1 MYILLKTNETSPSHN
16 VMLIKFQSICDCID
30 HDKRSKTRYPPPQIH
45 PPHPLPP
52 PKKKKLFLVCMQIT
66 LGRSR
71 ELVPSPVPGATGAN
85 NP

>member
-16 VMLIKFQSICDCID
+16 VMLIKFKSICDCID
-30 HDKRSKTRYPPPQIH
+30 HDKRSKTRYPPP
-45 PPHPLPP
+45 P
-52 PKKKKLFLVCMQIT
+52 KKKLFLVCMQIT

-71 ELVPSPVPGATGAN
+71 ELAPFPLPGATGAN

>member
-45 PPHPLPP
+45 PPPNPP
-52 PKKKKLFLVCMQIT
+52 PQKKLFLVCMQIT

>member
-45 PPHPLPP
+45 PPQ
-52 PKKKKLFLVCMQIT
+52 KKLFLVCMQIT

>member
-30 HDKRSKTRYPPPQIH
+30 HDKRSKTRYPPPQI
-45 PPHPLPP
+45 PP
-52 PKKKKLFLVCMQIT
+52 PPPPPPKKKLFLVCMQIT

>member
-16 VMLIKFQSICDCID
+16 VMLIKFKSICDCID
-30 HDKRSKTRYPPPQIH
+30 HDKRSKTRYPPLQIH
-45 PPHPLPP
+45 PPPP
-52 PKKKKLFLVCMQIT
+52 PRKKKLFLVCMQIT

-71 ELVPSPVPGATGAN
+71 ELAPFPLPGATGAN